1 MTGGDLQELQ
11 QICNLEIPLLPTKNL
26 LLMENLE
33 FKDKKQKK
41 SDSVNSGHQE
51 RAKYKMQNLI
61 KIIRGRLTAMYQQ
74 HNHGP

>member
-1 MTGGDLQELQ
+1 
-11 QICNLEIPLLPTKNL
+11 
-26 LLMENLE
+26 MENLE
-33 FKDKKQKK
+33 FKDKQQKK